1 MSDLTIRPMQ
11 PADVPAA
18 ERVSAEGFQEL
29 DTQMTRAA
37 WPRPELRPPH
47 RAASW
52 VHRTL
57 HLLETDPGGCWVA
70 EDETRLLGVATSFNR
85 EKLWCLA
92 TYAVSP
98 GAQGRGIGTGLLAAA
113 LHHGRGSLRGMLAAS
128 SDPRA
133 ARLYRRAGFT
143 LHPQMFLTGT
153 LDRAA
158 LPMIEK
164 VREGSAGDR
173 DLMDSVDRVTRGA
186 AHGSDHALMTT
197 CWPLLVS
204 DTSTGSGYVYVER
217 GSIALLAATNRRTAT
232 RLLWAALAGAEGE
245 ATVPHVTSANEWAID
260 VGMAAGL
267 ALHQEGYLGLRGMQP
282 PAPYLHNGA
291 LL

>member
-1 MSDLTIRPMQ
+1 MTDPTIRPMR
-11 PADVPAA
+11 PEDVLDA
-18 ERVSAEGFQEL
+18 ERVSAEGFHEL
-29 DTQMTRAA
+29 DTRMTRAA
-37 WPRPELRPPH
+37 WPRPGLRPPH
-47 RAASW
+47 RAANW
-52 VHRTL
+52 VNRTL

-70 EDETRLLGVATSFNR
+70 EDGSGLLGLATSFNR
-85 EKLWCLA
+85 EKLWGLA
-92 TYAVSP
+92 TYAVLP
-98 GAQGRGIGTGLLAAA
+98 VAQGRGIGTGLLAAA

-158 LPMIEK
+158 IPVIEK

-173 DLMDSVDRVTRGA
+173 DLMDSIDRGARGA
-186 AHGSDHALMTT
+186 AHGPDHDVMMAS
-197 CWPLLVS
+197 WPLLVS
-204 DTSTGSGYVYVER
+204 DTTTGSGYVYVEQ
-217 GSIALLAATNRRTAT
+217 GSVALLAATNRRTAT
-232 RLLWAALAGAEGE
+232 RLLWAALTSAQGE
-245 ATVPHVTSANEWAID
+245 ATVSHITAANEWAID
-260 VGMAAGL
+260 VAMAAGL
-267 ALHQEGYLGLRGMQP
+267 ELHQEGYLGLRAMQP